1 MLGLRRRILPIVLAL
16 VALPACDRMGRDG
29 LGPDARRSLDEG
41 RAAAAAW
48 IAEGR
53 TARTVPPATAIALG
67 YLERLRLGLGSPFRL
82 IDYALA
88 DPRLDSEM
96 RRTVGW
102 ALLARTVDRAA
113 YQIDQAALD
122 RVGAGMAETLPSVG
136 HHHLNLI
143 EGAVTESPDPRS
155 GELAVR
161 LAYALAAAEGSL
173 PERAP
178 ELATQAAALLRD
190 RELARAD
197 ALRLL
202 RAADSTATDP
212 LQLVP
217 VWRARRAF
225 AVEQPSTTALS
236 QESEL
241 RALELAPRLAHSLRE
256 LMLRANEIRPA
267 PGPTTPA
274 SQGVLSHA
282 AALELQRLA
291 DSLNAP
297 PQTPVVIAARMYRR
311 ELLDLPILTDEQR
324 ENRRHFTDHASSEER
339 FVASYSLLRRQA
351 PYDIAPALAAVTAA
365 TGLRAYAQEP
375 IWYPGFGGAS
385 SRELEERYGLTVR
398 FGDDV
403 PARWRPYYRR
413 MLDLALVDLYRVLP
427 ALDLHGLAVLFAD
440 QPLRGATLAMH
451 DPEGRQL
458 LLPPG
463 TAAGTIAHEVAHD
476 LDWQIALRRYRVRGD
491 YATDRASRA
500 RRDRLALRVLDLTN
514 GSLDPGPDTGELTA
528 HARRPAE
535 VFARNVDWFVAMSLA
550 AQGRINGYLS
560 SVQDD
565 VLTGYGT
572 VRPPDVTGAAGEA
585 LVNILDEVAP
595 LYPATRSWF
604 QRTYGL
610 SRALTP
616 YDLARH
622 VLETPISA
630 GDSPETLPLTASM
643 PSTTAFR
650 GIEASRE
657 AGLAAID
664 AWICRVAGAAYHRDL
679 ERARRE
685 LVVSAAAARAR
696 GLALDKARLLAGRNG
711 YRWMQHSIFGAE
723 WRRIELEFTARR
735 REVALDSATTTL
747 LEPIAHAARA
757 AAEADVGVQRNH
769 FDLVRPPE
777 RCALSP
783 LQVY

>member
-1 MLGLRRRILPIVLAL
+1 TG
-16 VALPACDRMGRDG
+16 
-29 LGPDARRSLDEG
+29 
-41 RAAAAAW
+41 
-48 IAEGR
+48 
-53 TARTVPPATAIALG
+53 
-67 YLERLRLGLGSPFRL
+67 
-82 IDYALA
+82 
-88 DPRLDSEM
+88 
-96 RRTVGW
+96 
-102 ALLARTVDRAA
+102 
-113 YQIDQAALD
+113 
-122 RVGAGMAETLPSVG
+122 
-136 HHHLNLI
+136 
-143 EGAVTESPDPRS
+143 
-155 GELAVR
+155 
-161 LAYALAAAEGSL
+161 
-173 PERAP
+173 
-178 ELATQAAALLRD
+178 
-190 RELARAD
+190 
-197 ALRLL
+197 
-202 RAADSTATDP
+202 TDP

-217 VWRARRAF
+217 VWRARHAF
-225 AVEQPSTTALS
+225 EVEQPSMTALS

-256 LMLRANEIRPA
+256 LMLRADEIRRPR
-267 PGPTTPA
+267 GPTALST
-274 SQGVLSHA
+274 QGVLSHA
-282 AALELQRLA
+282 AALELGRIA
-291 DSLNAP
+291 DSLDAP
-297 PQTPVVIAARMYRR
+297 PQTPVVIAARIHRR
-311 ELLDLPILTDEQR
+311 ELLELPILTDEQR
-324 ENRRHFTDHASSEER
+324 EDRAHFADYASSEER
-339 FVASYSLLRRQA
+339 FVAAHSLLRRLA
-351 PYDIAPALAAVTAA
+351 PYDIAPALSALTAA

-375 IWYPGFGGAS
+375 VWYPGFGGPT

-398 FGDDV
+398 FGDDM

-413 MLDLALVDLYRVLP
+413 MLDIALVDLYRVLP
-427 ALDLHGLAVLFAD
+427 ALDLHGLSVLFAD

-451 DPEGRQL
+451 DPRERRL

-476 LDWQIALRRYRVRGD
+476 LDWQIALRRYHVRGD

-514 GSLDPGPDTGELTA
+514 GSLESDPVIGDLTA

-550 AQGRINGYLS
+550 AEGRMNGYLS

-622 VLETPISA
+622 VLEAPLSA
-630 GDSPETLPLTASM
+630 GDDTDGVQPTASM
-643 PSTTAFR
+643 PSTTAFA
-650 GIEASRE
+650 GIEESRE

-685 LVVSAAAARAR
+685 LVISAAAARAR
-696 GLALDKARLLAGRNG
+696 GLAFREARRLAGNSG
-711 YRWMQHSIFGAE
+711 YRWMQNNFFSPE
-723 WRRIELEFTARR
+723 WRRIELEYNAQRR
-735 REVALDSATTTL
+735 PVALDSATAEL
-747 LEPIAHAARA
+747 LEPIADAARA

-769 FDLVRPPE
+769 FELVRPPE

-783 LQVY
+783 LQIF